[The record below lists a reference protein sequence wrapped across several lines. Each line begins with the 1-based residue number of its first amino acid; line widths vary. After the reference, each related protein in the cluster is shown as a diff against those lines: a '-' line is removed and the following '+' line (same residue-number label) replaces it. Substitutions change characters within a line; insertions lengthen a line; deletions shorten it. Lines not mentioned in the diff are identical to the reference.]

1 MVDLKKIN
9 SRVKE
14 IKAVNDA
21 RKEDPHG
28 ALGHVGEYYG
38 LRNLLDEVKEE
49 LNSQV
54 AQIVYGYEDPHVPS
68 GFTKEVVRERFRSMV
83 GNAEHYGLEDMR
95 IENRDFQK
103 IDGRDFCIEFSSK
116 DRNLIVEERVRGKDE
131 WSGTH
136 YEELYS
142 KQFNNTLDMI
152 NAYFDIVDS
161 DYQLVK
167 DLVNNYIE
175 CETREEVFD
184 AYVKAMKNAGWVILV
199 GEDFI
204 EYTFNKQVPNGQ
216 ELIFEIGDGF
226 DEHNFDQIAHDV
238 RYYANNFDKLEGIEK
253 IKEIED
259 ILNLAADITEK
270 YAEVYNE
277 LPEQDNSHKKGLFYD
292 AR

>member
-184 AYVKAMKNAGWVILV
+184 AYVETLEKAGWNVNI
-199 GEDFI
+199 DNNFI
-204 EYTFNKQVPNGQ
+204 EFSHSTSTGK
-216 ELIFEIGDGF
+216 EIAFEIEYQNGNLDG
-226 DEHNFDQIAHDV
+226 IALDV
-238 RYYANNFDKLEGIEK
+238 RDYADNEDHDN
-253 IKEIED
+253 IKPL
-259 ILNLAADITEK
+259 LNTVADITEK

-277 LPEQDNSHKKGLFYD
+277 LPEKSHNKGIFHD